1 MNINKQE
8 LEKIKQKSLEEH
20 IPIIMDDTLKVIEK
34 YLKEIKPKRILEIG
48 TACRIFSN
56 MFFRIFNR

>member
-1 MNINKQE
+1 MANYEYIHEIKKFGRENK
-8 LEKIKQKSLEEH
+8 
-20 IPIIMDDTLKVIEK
+20 IPILLDDTLEYITEI
-34 YLKEIKPKRILEIG
+34 LKAIKPKRILEIG